1 MTAREM
7 QIAFMREL
15 VSINKEF
22 EYPHIEDSDTIFYF
36 INLAQDRY
44 LKETYISRESAKD
57 NAEFLQKKIDDLK
70 QLVVRK
76 TLFTDIIASAEPS
89 VPITPST
96 PYVTEIKSG
105 SDGALLFPLPT
116 DYIYYIRSSSK
127 LSGTYLALSTKT
139 WIENKLIEHS
149 DISNGIL
156 TNGYNIP
163 ILRNPCIL
171 LEKNPTGTTLSTAYM
186 VMYKDAYSNL
196 FNTEITYIRKP
207 KTIILV
213 ISDADTQTTTCEL
226 ATSTHIEI
234 VSYAVKM
241 FIEEYKY
248 KLISDKQTTKEQ

>member
-15 VSINKEF
+15 TSINKEF
-22 EYPHIEDSDTIFYF
+22 EYPNIEDSDTIFYF

-44 LKETYISRESAKD
+44 LKENYISRESAKD

-70 QLVVRK
+70 QLVARE
-76 TLFTDIIASAEPS
+76 TMFTDIIASTEPTS
-89 VPITPST
+89 PITSSYT
-96 PYVTEIKSG
+96 YVTEIVAG

-127 LSGTYLALSTKT
+127 LSGTYLSLSTKT

-149 DISNGIL
+149 DVNNSIL
-156 TNGYNIP
+156 TNGYNTP
-163 ILRNPCIL
+163 ILRNPCIV
-171 LEKNPTGTTLSTAYM
+171 LEKNPSGTTLSNAYM
-186 VMYKDAYSNL
+186 AMYKDTYSNL
-196 FNTEITYIRKP
+196 FNIEITYIRKP

-213 ISDADTQTTTCEL
+213 VSDSTTQTSTCEL
-226 ATSTHIEI
+226 AVSTHPEI
-234 VSYAVKM
+234 VSYAVRM

-248 KLISDKQTTKEQ
+248 KLTSTNTQSK